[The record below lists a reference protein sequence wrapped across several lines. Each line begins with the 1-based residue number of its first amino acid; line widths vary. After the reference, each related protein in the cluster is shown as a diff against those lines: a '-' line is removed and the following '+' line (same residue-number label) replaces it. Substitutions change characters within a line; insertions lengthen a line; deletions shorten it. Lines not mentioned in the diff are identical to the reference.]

1 MKGTVTRLV
10 RGPGF
15 RALMALLGVLLL
27 GCVFNAG
34 NTFFKFKTHH
44 DLLGAVAIN
53 GILACGMTLVIIT
66 AGIDLSVGSVLGVCA
81 MCFPLFTMAYGWHP
95 VPAFVACLV
104 IGALAGAVN
113 GVLITVFGMQPFVAT
128 LAMMVSARGVAKYVP
143 TFANL
148 GPAKLGFLK
157 PGQKIQP
164 IEGLGPPVFD
174 WIDGPF
180 PPGAREALASFDS
193 VRDLA
198 ARLNAPLESPL
209 IRLIDLYREIRIPT
223 VTVLFLICV
232 AILWVALTQTRFGR
246 HLYAIGGNEESSRLS
261 GIRVGWNKLAAYS
274 ICGLTS
280 GLAGICQA
288 ARDHHGNPEAG
299 FTFELQAIA
308 AVVIGGTSLM
318 GGRGGILLTLV
329 GVLIIGYIEKI
340 LSINNVQEAGRYV
353 IQGLIIVVAVV
364 IQRKRA

>member
-1 MKGTVTRLV
+1 MQTTVSQIV
-10 RGPGF
+10 RSAGF
-15 RALMALLGVLLL
+15 RAFVALLGVLVL
-27 GCVFNAG
+27 GCIFNAEQ
-34 NTFFKFKTHH
+34 TFFKFKTHH

-81 MCFPLFTMAYGWHP
+81 MCFPLFTMAYGW
-95 VPAFVACLV
+95 PALPAIVGCLV
-104 IGALAGAVN
+104 LGALAGAVN
-113 GVLITVFGMQPFVAT
+113 GLLITVFGMQPFVAT

-143 TFANL
+143 TFAGL
-148 GPAKLGFLK
+148 GPAELGELK

-164 IEGLGPPVFD
+164 IEGLGPPIFD
-174 WIDGPF
+174 GIDG
-180 PPGAREALASFDS
+180 RIELWEASWGH
-193 VRDLA
+193 VQ
-198 ARLNAPLESPL
+198 
-209 IRLIDLYREIRIPT
+209 IPI
-223 VTVLFLICV
+223 VTILFLICV
-232 AILWVALTQTRFGR
+232 VVLWILVTQTRFGR
-246 HLYAIGGNEESSRLS
+246 HLYAIGGNEESARLS
-261 GIRVGWNKLAAYS
+261 GIRVGWNKVAAYS

-318 GGRGGILLTLV
+318 GGRGGVLLTLV

-353 IQGLIIVVAVV
+353 IQGMIIVVAVV